1 MTSARPGLDS
11 DLPEH
16 VTRPLLERITED
28 SLEKDY
34 QLAAARKRGSESR
47 PLPAKGTTAVVVAII
62 GVLVV
67 TAAAQTSRQAEAT
80 ADDRASLISQIN
92 DRRKELDVQQDR
104 RGDLLDQTTKL
115 EERAIEADQREK
127 TESDDVRRL
136 KTLTGYIA
144 VSGPGIRA
152 EVDDSP
158 NGTLKESVQAEDLAI
173 LVDGLWNAGA
183 EAISINGERLTV
195 LTAIGNSARAIVV
208 NSRPLTPPYTILAIG
223 DKQTMQARFA
233 QSTHGQLWSAWVEQL
248 HFVFNMENE
257 DEVRV
262 PGATLTTL
270 RSAVALGK
278 NDDKPLQEVAP

>member
-1 MTSARPGLDS
+1 MTSARPGFDS

-16 VTRPLLERITED
+16 VTRPLLERITEE

-34 QLAAARKRGSESR
+34 QLAAARDDGGAGT
-47 PLPAKGTTAVVVAII
+47 PGPAKSTTAIVVAIF

-92 DRRKELDVQQDR
+92 DRRDDLDEQQDR
-104 RGDLLDQTTKL
+104 RGDLLDETTEL
-115 EERAIEADQREK
+115 EERLADAEQLEQ
-127 TESDDVRRL
+127 TESDEVLGL
-136 KTLTGYIA
+136 KTATGYVA
-144 VSGPGIRA
+144 VRGPGVRV

-158 NGTLKESVQAEDLAI
+158 DGTVRESVQAEDLAI

-195 LTAIGNSARAIVV
+195 LSAIGNSSRAIVV
-208 NSRPLTPPYTILAIG
+208 NSRPLTPPYIVHAIG
-223 DKQTMQARFA
+223 DKQTLQARFGE
-233 QSTHGQLWSAWVEQL
+233 STHGQLFSAWAQQL
-248 HFVFNMENE
+248 GFVFNMENQ
-257 DEVRV
+257 DELRV

-270 RSAVALGK
+270 RSAVAAGTD
-278 NDDKPLQEVAP
+278 DDKPQQEVAP